1 MKIFLPDRLLDDKEV
16 ERLLESHQD
25 VTSIFFAPTT
35 LETIIHILALF
46 KRGIPLCPISPRE
59 TSLPD
64 ISLPESVC
72 SCLATSGTTGAKFAM
87 HSLENHLANARSTHR
102 DLMLEKED
110 GYLVSLPL
118 YHIGGLSLLLRS
130 FLANCDLVLAGGA
143 RERVTHISFV
153 PTQLKRFLEKKEA
166 YPNLKAIL
174 LGGAVIPLSLCEE
187 AEELPLYLTY
197 GMTEMTSQIAT
208 KRFLV
213 EDGINFGYPLPGRE
227 VKIGEDGEVF
237 VRGETLFLG
246 YYGRPSPLV
255 DGWLPTQDLGSL
267 NEKGLTILGR
277 KDRMLI
283 SGGENIYPE
292 EIERAFL
299 SLSEVTS
306 AVVSKRVDK
315 EFGERPIAKVWA
327 REAISSSLLY
337 EKLETL
343 LVKFKIPYAED
354 ITVVE
359 EALEQR
365 GSYPLSW
372 KQGHE

>member
-1 MKIFLPDRLLDDKEV
+1 MKIFLPDQVLDDKEV
-16 ERLLESHQD
+16 ERLIENHQD

-46 KRGIPLCPISPRE
+46 KKGIPLCPISPRE
-59 TSLPD
+59 S
-64 ISLPESVC
+64 SLPELSLPASIC

-102 DLMLEKED
+102 DLILQKED

-130 FLANCDLVLAGGA
+130 FLADSNLVLPGGA
-143 RERVTHISFV
+143 RERVTHSSFV
-153 PTQLKRFLEKKEA
+153 PTQLKRFLEKKES
-166 YPNLKAIL
+166 YPNLRAIL
-174 LGGAVIPLSLCEE
+174 LGGAAIPLSLCEE
-187 AEELPLYLTY
+187 AKDLPLYLTY
-197 GMTEMTSQIAT
+197 GMTEMTSQVAT
-208 KRFLV
+208 KRFAL

-227 VKIGEDGEVF
+227 VKIGVDGEVF
-237 VRGETLFLG
+237 VRGGTLFLG
-246 YYGRPSPLV
+246 YYGLPSPLV
-255 DGWLPTQDLGSL
+255 DGWLPTRDLGCL
-267 NEKGLTILGR
+267 DENGLTILGR

-299 SLSEVTS
+299 SLSEVES
-306 AVVSKRVDK
+306 VVVSKRIDK
-315 EFGERPIAKVWA
+315 EFGERPIAKVWI
-327 REAISSSLLY
+327 REASSSSLLY
-337 EKLETL
+337 EKLERL

-359 EALEQR
+359 GSLEQR
-365 GSYPLSW
+365 GSYQLSW